1 MLLPTVYTAYVDTA
15 VLPTAGEGGQQR
27 RSPKYW
33 AAGAGWLVPVVR
45 SLSTNEFPPADAGG
59 TVVHL

>member
-1 MLLPTVYTAYVDTA
+1 MVLPTVYTPTAGTA
-15 VLPTAGEGGQQR
+15 VLPTAREGGQQR
-27 RSPKYW
+27 RSAKSW

-45 SLSTNEFPPADAGG
+45 SLPTNEFPPADAGG